1 MHAESIFVE
10 EATMIERQAMG
21 LLFGSGIEEMRKSAG
36 LSIDEA
42 AVAAGMNAA
51 EWLAVEAGKVPD
63 SWERMRMMGAAINLR
78 PEQIALY
85 AFICQGAWQ

>member
-10 EATMIERQAMG
+10 EVTVIERQAMG
-21 LLFGSGIEEMRKSAG
+21 LLFGHGIEEMRKSTG

-42 AVAAGMNAA
+42 AVAAGMNAS

-63 SWERMRMMGAAINLR
+63 DWDRMRTMGAAINLR
-78 PEQIALY
+78 PE
-85 AFICQGAWQ
+85 